1 MKPMTLKD
9 VSTAIGMHESTISR
23 CTNNKYVQTPRG
35 VFEMKY
41 FFSSE
46 IKTDL
51 GGMIS
56 SRSIKSMLKKIILD
70 EDKNS
75 PMSDSQIA
83 NNLSDNGIKIARRT
97 ITKYREILSIP
108 KAKERKRSL

>member
-1 MKPMTLKD
+1 MTNL
-9 VSTAIGMHESTISR
+9 VR
-23 CTNNKYVQTPRG
+23 